1 MQFTLRLNVWRRI
14 SDALF
19 KIIEAG
25 ELDPSLMT
33 IFAGIAPVFLL
44 RMKGT
49 IDLTVDD
56 YMINKLKEHPIIAP
70 LLMDAK
76 NLVDATSNV
85 SSDDLLEEHFDSIQT
100 FPPLIKL
107 LKALIKHMGDEIDLS
122 VTHQHVGV

>member
-1 MQFTLRLNVWRRI
+1 
-14 SDALF
+14 
-19 KIIEAG
+19 
-25 ELDPSLMT
+25 MT

-49 IDLTVDD
+49 LDLTVDE
-56 YMINKLKEHPIIAP
+56 YMLSKLKEHPIIAP

-85 SSDDLLEEHFDSIQT
+85 SSDDLLEEHFDSIQSS

-107 LKALIKHMGDEIDLS
+107 VKALITHMGDEIDVS
-122 VTHQHVGV
+122 VTHQHVGLQARITGEGLSDILKTMCKYLPPGDMI